1 LLGRGVGKQT
11 RIMSEL
17 PNIDAALIPHMIA
30 ELDRVILAEDLPEY
44 GLKAG
49 DIGTVVLIHGEGEGY
64 EVEFTTLDGAP
75 WPHPDRSSRDKF
87 KPVPGN
93 QAATERA
100 AAEAEAAAA
109 RAAVLQAEQESRAAG
124 EAERARQEAAEQRE
138 REAILAVRRLGR
150 KAKKR
155 RRR

>member
-1 LLGRGVGKQT
+1 MLGRGVGKQT

-64 EVEFTTLDGAP
+64 EVEFTTLDGETLAVT
-75 WPHPDRSSRDKF
+75 SVFASQ
-87 KPVPGN
+87 VAAS
-93 QAATERA
+93 AAT
-100 AAEAEAAAA
+100 
-109 RAAVLQAEQESRAAG
+109 
-124 EAERARQEAAEQRE
+124 
-138 REAILAVRRLGR
+138 
-150 KAKKR
+150 
-155 RRR
+155 